1 MPIWVDGCCVMNSPI
16 VESDRSGDPITF
28 QTLSGE
34 PGNTGCTTCVSI
46 EPYMEDLDNHF
57 QPNQPND
64 IADVTV
70 ARIVAENRTNHD
82 NDDIVHIMNNRE

>member
-16 VESDRSGDPITF
+16 AESDRSVDPITF
-28 QTLSGE
+28 ETLSRE
-34 PGNTGCTTCVSI
+34 PGNTGWTTCVSI

-64 IADVTV
+64 TADVTV